1 MRKYA
6 VAATFSGAMFA
17 MAVGS
22 PNLARAMSVDARFGV
37 LSATAVTQVEQAG
50 WCGRRG
56 CLGRSY
62 YKVRLL
68 THITLIGRGPITIT
82 FWDRVGPPTGC
93 IADGC
98 TIEIPLQTKQL
109 VPSAPASVVGI
120 VRRAIYPGLCYPRG
134 LE

>member
-62 YKVRLL
+62 YQS
-68 THITLIGRGPITIT
+68 
-82 FWDRVGPPTGC
+82 PPPYAYYTYRPWPYYNYFLGS
-93 IADGC
+93 GWS
-98 TIEIPLQTKQL
+98 TYG
-109 VPSAPASVVGI
+109 VY
-120 VRRAIYPGLCYPRG
+120 R
-134 LE
+134 